1 MWQDVKLKMSLNN
14 EIFYIIY
21 NLSTISWVADLAIFL
36 SYLFTY
42 ILLFSLVI
50 WAIFFSQ
57 KKMYSFSLL
66 FLSGIF
72 SWFVANIIKSII
84 RTNRPFVDLDIVPLS
99 RDIGFSFPS
108 EHMSVFMAI
117 AVAMFLLNKK
127 AGIVFL
133 IIAILIGLSRIV
145 IGVHYPLDI
154 FGGLFVGGLVGL
166 FFAKLFK
173 KI

>member
-1 MWQDVKLKMSLNN
+1 MSLNN
-14 EIFYIIY
+14 EIFYAIY
-21 NLSTISWVADLAIFL
+21 NLSTIPWIADLAIFL

-42 ILLFSLVI
+42 LLLFSLVI

-72 SWFVANIIKSII
+72 SWFAANIIKSIVRI
-84 RTNRPFVDLDIVPLS
+84 NRPFVDLGITPLHS
-99 RDIGFSFPS
+99 EIGFSFPS

-127 AGIVFL
+127 AVIVFL

-154 FGGLFVGGLVGL
+154 IAGIFVGALVGL
-166 FFAKLFK
+166 FFTKLFK